1 MFYIYTQSCLGASRH
16 NNTCRQGYPT
26 RRSSAILAGVCT
38 LDRMSFIRRS
48 VHTFTFVSQ
57 FFLYLSRR
65 CPSTTPEGP
74 SRVKSVMS
82 SNMTEPL
89 QFSTVAS
96 NCLQQGGDCAAYE
109 ILCFLFAVNRF
120 GAVALTII
128 FECLDPSLRL
138 GVQRPCFTARQLWW
152 FEWDL
157 RWWIRAITYHISPS
171 SLSPHARL
179 CQKPFWSRW
188 RSVPCFRCLPQLMKI
203 YLTVL
208 LPVLLLAV
216 WDEVILAHLW
226 PCLSFPFHGT
236 VMVKGCIHSLS
247 NCFLLYIFWHCVVTA
262 FTISSPQHLSNSD
275 GTLSTSEDFSLFGVR
290 SHFDYFQ

>member
-1 MFYIYTQSCLGASRH
+1 MLGSISTSWRATSLLHSQTALMVRMRPSMMNSR
-16 NNTCRQGYPT
+16 
-26 RRSSAILAGVCT
+26 
-38 LDRMSFIRRS
+38 
-48 VHTFTFVSQ
+48 
-57 FFLYLSRR
+57 
-65 CPSTTPEGP
+65 
-74 SRVKSVMS
+74 
-82 SNMTEPL
+82 
-89 QFSTVAS
+89 
-96 NCLQQGGDCAAYE
+96 
-109 ILCFLFAVNRF
+109 
-120 GAVALTII
+120 
-128 FECLDPSLRL
+128 
-138 GVQRPCFTARQLWW
+138 
-152 FEWDL
+152 
-157 RWWIRAITYHISPS
+157 ITYHISPS

-216 WDEVILAHLW
+216 WDEVILAHLS

-290 SHFDYFQ
+290 SHFDYL